1 MEAQAVANTELAPRG
16 LAGNEPDTRKE
27 SPLPILAGTSS
38 VQELESLVGFLL
50 TRL

>member
-1 MEAQAVANTELAPRG
+1 MEAQAVANTELGPRG